1 MATSMMLPTYQRYVK
16 GVPVSTKGKGM
27 RLREKYV
34 IGVVFLT
41 FATVCFGAIF
51 FLPEFRVGVDVRK
64 GIDGVGRDLFFPGRI
79 EGANRVKD
87 RQNRLPES
95 DEKLRAEIE
104 KDKQKLI
111 AEAKL
116 KEELA
121 KNATALKNLEH
132 RQVHEK
138 EQVLDDGADALE
150 KRTKIREV
158 ISKHFCDICS

>member
-1 MATSMMLPTYQRYVK
+1 MMLPTYQRYVK
-16 GVPVSTKGKGM
+16 GVPVPTKGKGM

-64 GIDGVGRDLFFPGRI
+64 GIDDVGRELFFPGRI
-79 EGANRVKD
+79 EAPGANRVKD
-87 RQNRLPES
+87 RPNKLPES
-95 DEKLRAEIE
+95 DEKLRAAIE

-111 AEAKL
+111 ADAKL

-132 RQVHEK
+132 RQVHDK
-138 EQVLDDGADALE
+138 EQVLDNGADALE

-158 ISKHFCDICS
+158 TTKHFCYIRS

>member
-1 MATSMMLPTYQRYVK
+1 MMLPTYQRYVN

-79 EGANRVKD
+79 ESANRVKD
-87 RQNRLPES
+87 RQNKLPES

-158 ISKHFCDICS
+158 ITKHFCYICS

>member
-16 GVPVSTKGKGM
+16 GVPVPTKGKGM

-51 FLPEFRVGVDVRK
+51 FLPEFRDRVGVDVRK
-64 GIDGVGRDLFFPGRI
+64 GMDDVGRDLFFPGRVDT
-79 EGANRVKD
+79 NQVKD
-87 RQNRLPES
+87 RQVKPLES
-95 DEKLRAEIE
+95 DDKLRAEIE
-104 KDKQKLI
+104 KDKQKLL

-121 KNATALKNLEH
+121 KNATILKNLEQ
-132 RQVHEK
+132 RQVHEQEK
-138 EQVLDDGADALE
+138 VVDDSADALE
-150 KRTKIREV
+150 KRTKIKEV
-158 ISKHFCDICS
+158 R